1 MADEKKEAFYVKLGE
16 TPSIYWDPVERVKVV
31 GNVVVEVKNT
41 PAIKLAIKNDRLVKS
56 NKTEFDKYV
65 KSVSADKAKQTANDN
80 TVKEL
85 LKKEERK
92 NADLIGK
99 VNNLD
104 SINKDLNFFLDD
116 LLDADSKEL
125 GGKLS
130 AIRKAREDSANGTG
144 KTSK

>member
-56 NKTEFDKYV
+56 NKTEFDKYE
-65 KSVSADKAKQTANDN
+65 KSVLADKSKQAANDK

-92 NADLIGK
+92 NVDLTDK

-104 SINKDLNFFLDD
+104 SINEDLNFFLND
-116 LLDADSKEL
+116 LLDADPKEL
-125 GGKLS
+125 ESKLS
-130 AIRKAREDSANGTG
+130 AIRKAKKDSAKDT
-144 KTSK
+144 